1 MRCKGEQ
8 PARHNQRLSALV
20 TLKTRVTKREAH
32 QPVTVRRA
40 GFQTLL
46 QSVQFGG
53 GVAATITRR
62 TRFRIIV
69 IFSLSSGGSRT
80 HVHVV

>member
-46 QSVQFGG
+46 QSVQLG
-53 GVAATITRR
+53 GVAERPFASFMRLV
-62 TRFRIIV
+62 RFNYR
-69 IFSLSSGGSRT
+69 L
-80 HVHVV
+80 

>member
-46 QSVQFGG
+46 QSVQLGG
-53 GVAATITRR
+53 GGSGHHASYA
-62 TRFRIIV
+62 FRIIV